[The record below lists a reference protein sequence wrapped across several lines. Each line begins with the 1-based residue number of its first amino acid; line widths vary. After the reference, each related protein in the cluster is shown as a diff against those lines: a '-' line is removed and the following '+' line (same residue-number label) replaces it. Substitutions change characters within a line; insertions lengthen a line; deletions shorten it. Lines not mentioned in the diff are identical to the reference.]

1 VSVSPIKVFI
11 TGAANGLAEVREGL
25 ADHPE
30 VELVGT
36 AADPSKAGTKLAES
50 GAQVILH
57 GTTATD
63 HVPTSEIEAIRGVT
77 AAPIVLVTSASAN
90 AILSEALAAG
100 IFDVVLL
107 PQLTDGIVFTI
118 KKAHSLAAG
127 RPAGAATKSSSAI
140 EGKVVTFFS
149 PKGGAGKTVL
159 ACNLASTFAR
169 QQQRKTLLLDLDLQ
183 FGDAAI
189 MMGIEPEKT
198 IYDLVMARREL
209 DSDSLAGYVTAHSSG
224 VHVLPAPLRPE
235 DAELVT
241 EERLGHL
248 FAVAK
253 ESYDVIVVDTPPFFH
268 GPVLSTLDRTD
279 QLVLVASLDVPSVK
293 NVKLTMQTLDL
304 LHYPKERRHLLLNR
318 SGSKVGLKPQEVER
332 ALEMKVEFEVP
343 VDREVAVSVNRGV
356 PLVLSN
362 PRSGVAKALQD
373 MADKLVPQ
381 RTAAA
386 GGGGKKFRRKG

>member
-1 VSVSPIKVFI
+1 MSTSPIKVFI

-25 ADHPE
+25 ADHPD

-36 AADPSKAGTKLAES
+36 AADPAKAGAKLAES
-50 GAQVILH
+50 SAQVILH

-63 HVPTSEIEAIRGVT
+63 HVPTGEIEAIRGVT

-159 ACNLASTFAR
+159 ACNLAATFAR

-362 PRSGVAKALQD
+362 PRSGVGKALQE

-381 RTAAA
+381 RTTSDSA
-386 GGGGKKFRRKG
+386 GGKKFRRKG